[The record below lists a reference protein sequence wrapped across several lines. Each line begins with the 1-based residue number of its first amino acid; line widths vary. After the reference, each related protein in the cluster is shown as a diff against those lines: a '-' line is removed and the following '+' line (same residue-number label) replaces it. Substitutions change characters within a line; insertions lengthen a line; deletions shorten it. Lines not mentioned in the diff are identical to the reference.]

1 MQGALART
9 SPCGARSHAERSCPG
24 AYVRS
29 QAALRKR
36 CKPDTAVSLQHA
48 GWDRRGR
55 SRRLVKLFVILE
67 LLFVSTRF
75 GLLQQTG
82 TFSGSSAIRGL
93 PRFGCC
99 MYQAGKEICLLQ
111 EV

>member
-1 MQGALART
+1 
-9 SPCGARSHAERSCPG
+9 
-24 AYVRS
+24 
-29 QAALRKR
+29 
-36 CKPDTAVSLQHA
+36 
-48 GWDRRGR
+48 
-55 SRRLVKLFVILE
+55 VIVE

-82 TFSGSSAIRGL
+82 TFSGSSAIRGV